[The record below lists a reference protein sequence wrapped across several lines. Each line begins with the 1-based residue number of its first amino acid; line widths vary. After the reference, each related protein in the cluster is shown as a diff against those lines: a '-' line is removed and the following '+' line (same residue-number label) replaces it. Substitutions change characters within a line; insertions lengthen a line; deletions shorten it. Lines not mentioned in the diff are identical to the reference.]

1 MIKLKDRYY
10 IKIVPARGD
19 TVHRFEL
26 TRRHILTG
34 AAIAVVVFF
43 GSLGLAGVQVARAHS
58 EMATLRTQTN
68 TQGQALQQIDRQ
80 TDQLTRQLQSVQK
93 ENQEVQQL
101 MGVRPSKIHAHG
113 TQTSMLPRA
122 GGTVS
127 QVQTKLA
134 LLSAESA
141 ATKAQ
146 TDSIRTLAMRVLNMR
161 HLAEMARARA
171 IADIPSIDPVTGA
184 QIVGCFCYRTYPS
197 VEFHEGVDLGA
208 DEGDTVHVS
217 AAGTVVAAGWD
228 GEYGQKIVVDHGNG
242 YQTWYA
248 HLSRIDVTIGQ
259 HVFKSE
265 QIGLVGETGF
275 ATGPHLHYQ
284 VMLHG
289 NAIDPTPYLTGVP
302 ANVLASLP

>member
-26 TRRHILTG
+26 TRRNILTG

-43 GSLGLAGVQVARAHS
+43 GSLGLAGIQVARAHS
-58 EMATLRTQTN
+58 EMASLRTQTN
-68 TQGQALQQIDRQ
+68 TQGQALQQIDQ
-80 TDQLTRQLQSVQK
+80 KTDQLTRQLRSVQK

-101 MGVRPSKIHAHG
+101 MGVRPSKVREQV
-113 TQTSMLPRA
+113 TKTSMLPSV
-122 GGTVS
+122 GTVS
-127 QVQTKLA
+127 QVQTKLQ

-141 ATKAQ
+141 ATKLQ

-161 HLAEMARARA
+161 HIAEMARARA

-197 VEFHEGVDLGA
+197 EEFHEGVDLGA
-208 DEGDTVHVS
+208 DEGDVVHAS
-217 AAGTVVAAGWD
+217 AAGTIAAAGWD
-228 GEYGQKIVVDHGNG
+228 GEYGEKVVVDHGNG

-259 HVFKSE
+259 HVFKS
-265 QIGLVGETGF
+265 QPIGLVGETGF

-284 VMLHG
+284 VMHNG
-289 NAIDPTPYLTGVP
+289 TAIDPTPYLTGVP